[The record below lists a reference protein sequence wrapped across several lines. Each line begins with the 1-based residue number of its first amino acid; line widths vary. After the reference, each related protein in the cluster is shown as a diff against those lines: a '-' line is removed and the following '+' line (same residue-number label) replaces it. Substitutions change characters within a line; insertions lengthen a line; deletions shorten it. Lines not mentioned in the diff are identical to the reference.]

1 MRASLV
7 IEAIGHGEA
16 QQMRLYRGIMRE
28 AGLGRAGNALLGDWS
43 PRWGVLDIQTG
54 REVYGRT
61 DYSLANSK
69 GSRGVR
75 IWYTL
80 ESGRRYRVR
89 APQSWKSTDEYVCH
103 VTKDGNIVRQ

>member
-1 MRASLV
+1 MKASLE
-7 IEAIGHGEA
+7 IEAIGHNTV
-16 QQMRLYRGIMRE
+16 QQVKLWCGI
-28 AGLGRAGNALLGDWS
+28 GRDTGFPMQQVIGRPS
-43 PRWGVLDIQTG
+43 HFQRWGVWDADTG

-61 DYSLANSK
+61 DYSKANSK

-89 APQSWKSTDEYVCH
+89 APQSWKSSDEYICH
-103 VTKDGNIVRQ
+103 VTEDGNIVRE